1 MRLVDPPNGEIKRFS
16 VQQFFKNA
24 AEVWASSPH
33 FCEAKRKANEFVQE
47 KYVRN
52 NPPSIAHLKIS
63 YQICNK
69 AAYGAMDGDTGKS
82 RGGTPFCRRNADC
95 FI

>member
-1 MRLVDPPNGEIKRFS
+1 KSFS

-33 FCEAKRKANEFVQE
+33 FCEAKRKANKFVQE

-52 NPPSIAHLKIS
+52 YFPSIAPLKIFLS
-63 YQICNK
+63 NLGKGCT
-69 AAYGAMDGDTGKS
+69 GAMDAYTGKLGVS
-82 RGGTPFCRRNADC
+82 PSPGGVQTV
-95 FI
+95 